1 MDNSEKLI
9 LLNGLLEKL
18 LILYSDNKVQKVDQK
33 TAMTISW
40 GTDEDNLIH
49 ANAEDV
55 PMSAPDKD

>member
-1 MDNSEKLI
+1 
-9 LLNGLLEKL
+9 LLEKL

-40 GTDEDNLIH
+40 GTDEDNLID

-55 PMSAPDKD
+55 PTSTPDKD

>member
-1 MDNSEKLI
+1 
-9 LLNGLLEKL
+9 
-18 LILYSDNKVQKVDQK
+18 LYSDNKVQKVDQK

-40 GTDEDNLIH
+40 GTDEDNLID